1 VPTPI
6 LAGLLAAFYTLFLC
20 LQEKKKKKNGMQ
32 RREEDSWPCM
42 HESNNRFCNVNFSEF
57 VLSNR
62 RRSTN

>member
-1 VPTPI
+1 
-6 LAGLLAAFYTLFLC
+6 
-20 LQEKKKKKNGMQ
+20 MQ